1 MFIDRASISIKA
13 GNGGDGKV
21 SFFTAR
27 FFPNGGPN
35 GGDGGKGGD
44 IVFVADKNINTL
56 LDFKYNRFYRAEDGQ
71 RGETNNKTGKSGQD
85 LIIKVPMGT
94 VIKNQA
100 GKVVA
105 DLVYD
110 GQRVTLLK
118 GGRGGKGNA
127 KFASARRQAPR
138 FAQSGE
144 KTKEYKVTLELKLIA
159 DVGIIGYPNV
169 GKSTLLSVISQAK
182 PKIADYPFTTLSP
195 SLGVVKYQD
204 YSFVAADIPGI
215 IEGAAEGAGL
225 GHQFLRHIERTR
237 LLLHVIDISEYEGR
251 SAIEDYNI
259 VNKELKNFLERLAQ
273 LPQIVA
279 LNKAD
284 LLQDESKVEE
294 FKKATNVQDVV
305 LISAATRQGID
316 KLLALTAQKL
326 KELPIPDIQFE
337 PETVLDDL
345 EDNTYNIEVLEK
357 GYFAITGRMIEN
369 IARNVMLSDTDS
381 LAYFQNSLKKLG
393 IYQALKEKGIQEGD
407 TVLILD
413 TEFEW
418 YD

>member
-1 MFIDRASISIKA
+1 MFIDRATISIKA

-369 IARNVMLSDTDS
+369 IARNVVLSDTDS

>member
-1 MFIDRASISIKA
+1 MFIDRATISIKA

-251 SAIEDYNI
+251 SAVEDYNI

-369 IARNVMLSDTDS
+369 IARNVVLSDTDS